1 MRFEWS
7 ITTLTKVR
15 SETGCVVACLWHAI
29 RNQSVQINAQSLQQI
44 YTWYSILTTSTH
56 ALKFLLSMQ
65 TSYEGGID
73 RVQVAEMR
81 LILVAEMRLVL
92 VAEMRLVL
100 AEIRLVR
107 VAEIRLPR

>member
-15 SETGCVVACLWHAI
+15 SDAGGVIACLWYLI
-29 RNQSVQINAQSLQQI
+29 INQSVQINVQQI
-44 YTWYSILTTSTH
+44 NTWYSINNIHPCTQI
-56 ALKFLLSMQ
+56 LLSMQ
-65 TSYEGGID
+65 VMRVVLITEM

-81 LILVAEMRLVL
+81 LVLMAEMRLVL

-100 AEIRLVR
+100 
-107 VAEIRLPR
+107 VAEMTSG